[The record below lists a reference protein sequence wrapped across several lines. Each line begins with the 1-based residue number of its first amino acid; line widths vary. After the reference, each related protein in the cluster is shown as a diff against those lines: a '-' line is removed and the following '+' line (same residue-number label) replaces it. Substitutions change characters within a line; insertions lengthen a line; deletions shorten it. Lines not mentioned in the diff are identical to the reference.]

1 MLSAHLAKLL
11 RYAKTVS
18 SSALNAATI
27 RARKEHIPLEQ
38 ALLASGTVT
47 EEDLY
52 REIARLMGI
61 PFVEMTQQVL
71 NKDVLFIIPEPIAN
85 EHRMIPFEK
94 TANAILVATT
104 EPDDLQTIEFIRR
117 KTGLAVKVF
126 LTTPTGIAAAL
137 KSYRRSLTAEFEDL
151 TTRATQKT
159 AAETEKDL
167 KQLAENIPIVRIVD
181 SLLEHAMYENAS
193 DIHIEPEEKEVVV
206 RYRIDGV
213 LRPMMTL
220 PKAAQEGIT
229 ARIKILANLKLDE
242 HRLPQ
247 DGRFTIETP
256 EFKFSIRVSLLPVY
270 DGEKIVMRLLSE
282 TAKALSLEALG
293 LPPDARTLLE
303 QSIQKPHG
311 ILYVTGPTGSGKTT
325 TLYSLLAIVNTPRV
339 NVITVEDPVEYR
351 MPGINQS
358 QINPRIGYTFANGLR
373 SILRQDPNVI
383 MVGEIRDTET
393 AEIAANAALT
403 GHLVLSTLHTNDAI
417 GALSRLEDFG
427 IAPFLIAYTTN
438 AIIAQRLVRKI
449 CKECATNYPIT
460 PTEAEELRTRGIT
473 DALLRDL
480 AKEKFIEKGVT
491 LANMT
496 LRKGAGCRSCGN
508 EGYRGRVGIYEAL
521 AITPDI
527 GALIARHATTEEIR
541 AHAATQGMRTMFHD
555 GFAKALNGTTTLA
568 EVFRVTKE

>member
-1 MLSAHLAKLL
+1 MTSVHLTKLL

-18 SSALNAATI
+18 ASALNAATV

-38 ALLASGTVT
+38 ALLASGTVS
-47 EEDLY
+47 EEELY
-52 REIARLMGI
+52 REIARLLGI

-71 NKDVLFIIPEPIAN
+71 NKDVLFIIPEPIASG
-85 EHRMIPFEK
+85 HKMIPFEK
-94 TANAILVATT
+94 TANAVLVATT
-104 EPDDLQTIEFIRR
+104 EPEDLQTIEFIRR
-117 KTGLAVKVF
+117 KTGLAVKIF

-151 TTRATQKT
+151 AVRPTKKT
-159 AAETEKDL
+159 PIETEKDL

-193 DIHIEPEEKEVVV
+193 DIHIEPEEKEVTV

-220 PKAAQEGIT
+220 PKPAQDGII

-256 EFKFSIRVSLLPVY
+256 EFKFAIRVSILPVY

-282 TAKALSLEALG
+282 TAKALTLEALG
-293 LPPDARTLLE
+293 LPPGPRTLLE

-325 TLYSLLAIVNTPRV
+325 TLYSLLALVNTPGV
-339 NVITVEDPVEYR
+339 NVITVEDPIEYR
-351 MPGINQS
+351 MQGVNQS

-403 GHLVLSTLHTNDAI
+403 GHLVISTLHTNDAV

-449 CKECATNYPIT
+449 CKECTAPYPVS
-460 PTEAEELRTRGIT
+460 PTELDELRSRGVT
-473 DALLRDL
+473 DGLLRDL
-480 AKEKFIEKGVT
+480 VKEKLLPKSTALSGLT
-491 LANMT
+491 LS
-496 LRKGAGCRSCGN
+496 KGAGCRSCGN

-521 AITPDI
+521 AITPDL
-527 GALIARHATTEEIR
+527 GALIARHAPAEEIR
-541 AHAATQGMRTMFHD
+541 AHAAAHGMRTMFHD
-555 GFAKALNGTTTLA
+555 GLVKAVSGITTLA
-568 EVFRVTKE
+568 EVFRVTKD